1 VTASLK
7 GQAPKASSKDL
18 KEQRVTVD
26 EYLTDRSVNGPS
38 LTLAKKLDSLAAAML
53 TKAETQALAH
63 IKNCAVTTA
72 AADEKALKAA
82 KVSTVTC

>member
-1 VTASLK
+1 
-7 GQAPKASSKDL
+7 
-18 KEQRVTVD
+18 VD

-72 AADEKALKAA
+72 AGDEKALKAA
-82 KVSTVTC
+82 KVSTLTC